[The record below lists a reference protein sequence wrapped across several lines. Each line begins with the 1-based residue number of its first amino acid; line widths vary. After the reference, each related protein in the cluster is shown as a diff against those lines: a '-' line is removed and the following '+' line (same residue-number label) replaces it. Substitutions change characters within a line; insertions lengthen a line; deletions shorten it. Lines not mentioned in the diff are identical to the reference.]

1 MRARM
6 VSVAALLLASCDQ
19 SQPMQNSNY
28 RLLIPSQTQNAPAP
42 PKPPAPH
49 PRMNPKSPQAAEELV
64 RQFAALLNAGK
75 LDDAYALVG
84 QGAPPRD
91 QFIEAFAQYGALNV
105 RAGASG
111 GQEGAAGSIYMKVPL
126 IVSGQLDGKPVI
138 RRADAVLRRINDVPG
153 STEAQRRWH
162 IERIDWADTGSLAG
176 GSG

>member
-6 VSVAALLLASCDQ
+6 VTVAALLLASCDQ

-28 RLLIPSQTQNAPAP
+28 RVLIPSRTQNAPAP
-42 PKPPAPH
+42 PKPPAAH
-49 PRMNPKSPQAAEELV
+49 PTVDPKSPQAAAELV
-64 RQFAALLNAGK
+64 RHFAALLNAAK
-75 LDDAYALVG
+75 FDDAYSLIG

-91 QFIEAFAQYGALNV
+91 QFIEAFAQYAGLNV

-111 GQEGAAGSIYMKVPL
+111 DQEGAAGSIYMKVPL
-126 IVSGQLDGKPVI
+126 IVSGQLNGKPVI

-176 GSG
+176 GNR